1 MTGAFSQR
9 VRPGGRPLLL
19 ALVLGVTVAC
29 HIEEPF
35 ARTNL
40 WDEQGSATKTLS
52 GPDSVFSI
60 GDRIRVTL
68 VTDPPLPPGAQFEWI
83 SIGSSDTA
91 VQVFP
96 SGAGEFVV
104 TRANAGYA
112 LVPVS
117 AKFDE
122 AVVVKQVWVG
132 QLVASLD
139 LFCGAGATCETLPV
153 AVGTNFVVRSSMR
166 DANGNDIRQRNEAMK
181 RAVTTVRAPDIASAV
196 PTLPNA
202 AGNWTLRANAP
213 GGTWLVVR
221 VDHATDSVRVVVVP

>member
-1 MTGAFSQR
+1 MTGASSQR

-40 WDEQGSATKTLS
+40 WDEKGSATKTLS
-52 GPDSVFSI
+52 GPDSTFSI

-68 VTDPPLPPGAQFEWI
+68 VTDPPLPPGAQFEWM

-96 SGAGEFVV
+96 SGDGEFLV
-104 TRANAGYA
+104 TRSNAGFA

-117 AKFDE
+117 AKFDQS
-122 AVVVKQVWVG
+122 VVVKHVWVG

-139 LFCGAGATCETLPV
+139 LFCGAGVPCETSPV
-153 AVGTNFVVRSSMR
+153 TAGATFVVRSTMS
-166 DANGNDIRQRNEAMK
+166 DANGNDIRRRNEAMK
-181 RAVTTVRAPDIASAV
+181 RAVTIVSDPAVASAV

-213 GGTWLVVR
+213 GSTWLVVR
-221 VDHATDSVRVVVVP
+221 MDRATDSVRVVVVP

>member
-1 MTGAFSQR
+1 MHRGLH
-9 VRPGGRPLLL
+9 GGRPLFA
-19 ALVLGVTVAC
+19 ALVLAVAVAC

-40 WDEQGSATKTLS
+40 WDKDGTATKTLI

-68 VTDPPLPPGAQFEWI
+68 STDPPVPPGAQFEWV
-83 SIGSSDTA
+83 SIGASDTA
-91 VQVFP
+91 VNVFP
-96 SGAGEFVV
+96 AGDGEFLV
-104 TRANAGYA
+104 TRSNAGYA

-122 AVVVKQVWVG
+122 SVVVKQVWVG
-132 QLVASLD
+132 QLVASLE
-139 LFCGAGATCETLPV
+139 LFCGAGVACESIPV
-153 AVGTNFVVRSSMR
+153 TVGSNLSVRSTSR

-181 RAVTTVRAPDIASAV
+181 RAVTVIRDPAIVTTA

-202 AGNWTLRANAP
+202 AGNWTARATAP
-213 GGTWLVVR
+213 GSTWLVVR
-221 VDHATDSVRVVVVP
+221 MDRATDSVRIVVVP